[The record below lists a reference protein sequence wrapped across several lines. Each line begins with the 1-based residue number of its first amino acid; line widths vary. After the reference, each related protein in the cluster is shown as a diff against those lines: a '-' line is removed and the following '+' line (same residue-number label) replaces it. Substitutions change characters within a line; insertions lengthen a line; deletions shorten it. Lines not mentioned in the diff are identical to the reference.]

1 MIYIC
6 IPALNE
12 ARTIGVLLWKIRQVM
27 DEFPRDYHVLV
38 LDDGSTD
45 DTREVLEP
53 YLRVL
58 PVTVLRN
65 ERTQG
70 YAAGLERLIREAAN
84 RSTHP
89 KRDVVVTLQ
98 ADFTESPDDI
108 PLLLKKLEGG
118 ADVVGVTVTGTEGE
132 LPRAVRWSRRG
143 LPWLLSRAKVP
154 KELGDPLTGF
164 RAYRVAVLRR
174 ALQDNEGRP
183 LLTKHG
189 WAANAELL
197 LCVLPHVR
205 RAEGAEVS
213 LRYTRRERA
222 TRFRPWSTALELW
235 DLARTAPR
243 RLAQA
248 RARADAA
255 DARAPAPSPPQPQQ
269 PAPRPQQPAPRPQR
283 PAERPAASG
292 SHAAPRSQRQGERSA
307 ERAVSG
313 STATPPAPRPPRPER
328 KPAAPAAAA
337 PAAEQAVKRWREAMD
352 PVPGQAAVDAEAAG
366 SAPEVQEKPKRPKR
380 RRSSRRKSGAGQ
392 PGAAVEAGEAAAS
405 PEVGDSEAP
414 ASAGASESNAPA
426 AEGGAEA
433 GEASAAPKRSRPRR
447 PRRPRSKRPSSG
459 EGGDTGD
466 TGGSGGE
473 GGGSEGGGGEGGGT
487 GGANDASPRAS
498 GEGGAAE

>member
-45 DTREVLEP
+45 DTRQVLEP

-58 PVTVLRN
+58 PVSVLRN
-65 ERTQG
+65 ERTLG
-70 YAAGLERLIREAAN
+70 YAAALERLIREAAN

-118 ADVVGVTVTGTEGE
+118 ADVVGVTVTATEGE
-132 LPRAVRWSRRG
+132 LPRGVRWSRRG
-143 LPWLLSRAKVP
+143 LPWLLSRTRVP

-174 ALQDNEGRP
+174 ALQDVEGKP

-205 RAEGAEVS
+205 RADGAEVS
-213 LRYTRRERA
+213 LRYNRRERL

-235 DLARTAPR
+235 DLARKAPR
-243 RLAQA
+243 RLALA
-248 RARADAA
+248 RAASVAA
-255 DARAPAPSPPQPQQ
+255 DARAPAAPP
-269 PAPRPQQPAPRPQR
+269 PAPAQPRLATVETAADPAFRQRVDPVRSSPRP
-283 PAERPAASG
+283 
-292 SHAAPRSQRQGERSA
+292 QRQGERPA
-307 ERAVSG
+307 GAAPGG
-313 STATPPAPRPPRPER
+313 SSPRQPRPER
-328 KPAAPAAAA
+328 QARSVPSAPPATVADASPEAVQAGETAPVGERRKRRRPPRRRSAAAKAAAAAQAGVVAETAVAPAADTAAA
-337 PAAEQAVKRWREAMD
+337 PPPALAPPAEPAGDAAD
-352 PVPGQAAVDAEAAG
+352 AA
-366 SAPEVQEKPKRPKR
+366 SAPKRP
-380 RRSSRRKSGAGQ
+380 
-392 PGAAVEAGEAAAS
+392 
-405 PEVGDSEAP
+405 
-414 ASAGASESNAPA
+414 
-426 AEGGAEA
+426 
-433 GEASAAPKRSRPRR
+433 SRPRR
-447 PRRPRSKRPSSG
+447 PRRPRTPRPPEGAG
-459 EGGDTGD
+459 EAP
-466 TGGSGGE
+466 GGE
-473 GGGSEGGGGEGGGT
+473 E
-487 GGANDASPRAS
+487 
-498 GEGGAAE
+498 

>member
-65 ERTQG
+65 ERTLG

-143 LPWLLSRAKVP
+143 LPWLLSRARVP

-174 ALQDNEGRP
+174 ALQDLDGRP

-222 TRFRPWSTALELW
+222 TRFSPWSTALELW
-235 DLARTAPR
+235 DLARKAPK

-248 RARADAA
+248 RAASAAA
-255 DARAPAPSPPQPQQ
+255 DARGATAPPAAPARPRPAAGPSIARVEDDAAADPAFRQRVDPVRPSPRPSGSERPG
-269 PAPRPQQPAPRPQR
+269 PAPQR
-283 PAERPAASG
+283 P
-292 SHAAPRSQRQGERSA
+292 PRQEPPRQ
-307 ERAVSG
+307 
-313 STATPPAPRPPRPER
+313 PRPER
-328 KPAAPAAAA
+328 PAAAA
-337 PAAEQAVKRWREAMD
+337 PAAR
-352 PVPGQAAVDAEAAG
+352 AAVAEATPAAVQG
-366 SAPEVQEKPKRPKR
+366 MDEAPAEEARPKRPKR
-380 RRSSRRKSGAGQ
+380 RRPPRRK
-392 PGAAVEAGEAAAS
+392 AAAAQAAAS
-405 PEVGDSEAP
+405 AETSAEAP
-414 ASAGASESNAPA
+414 AYVEGAAAPA
-426 AEGGAEA
+426 PAEPAAAPAPSPEAAGDAAEA
-433 GEASAAPKRSRPRR
+433 GSAPKRPSRPRR
-447 PRRPRSKRPSSG
+447 PRRPRSPRPPAGG
-459 EGGDTGD
+459 E
-466 TGGSGGE
+466 GGE
-473 GGGSEGGGGEGGGT
+473 GGGE
-487 GGANDASPRAS
+487 
-498 GEGGAAE
+498 

>member
-108 PLLLKKLEGG
+108 PHLLKKLEGG
-118 ADVVGVTVTGTEGE
+118 ADVVGVTVTATEGE

-143 LPWLLSRAKVP
+143 LPWLLSGAKVP

-174 ALQDNEGRP
+174 ALQDREGQP

-222 TRFRPWSTALELW
+222 TRFRPWNTALELW
-235 DLARTAPR
+235 DLARKAPR

-255 DARAPAPSPPQPQQ
+255 EARGPAPAPSPAPAPAPQPG
-269 PAPRPQQPAPRPQR
+269 PRPQR

-292 SHAAPRSQRQGERSA
+292 TSAAPRSQRQGERPA
-307 ERAVSG
+307 ERAASGAPAGQRPQQRHGERPAGSG
-313 STATPPAPRPPRPER
+313 SAATPPAPRPPRSER
-328 KPAAPAAAA
+328 KPAAPVEAA
-337 PAAEQAVKRWREAMD
+337 PGQEQAVQRWREAMD
-352 PVPGQAAVDAEAAG
+352 QAPEQPAMAAEAAE
-366 SAPEVQEKPKRPKR
+366 SAPEGQEKPKRPKR
-380 RRSSRRKSGAGQ
+380 RRSSRRKSAAAQ
-392 PGAAVEAGEAAAS
+392 AGAAPETGAAESSAADAPESSASAEFAESGAPDAQASVEG
-405 PEVGDSEAP
+405 GDAP
-414 ASAGASESNAPA
+414 AT
-426 AEGGAEA
+426 
-433 GEASAAPKRSRPRR
+433 PKRSRPRR
-447 PRRPRSKRPSSG
+447 PRRPRSKRPSG
-459 EGGDTGD
+459 EA
-466 TGGSGGE
+466 GGE
-473 GGGSEGGGGEGGGT
+473 GES
-487 GGANDASPRAS
+487 GGANDASPEA
-498 GEGGAAE
+498 GGGDDAAE

>member
-65 ERTQG
+65 ERTLG

-98 ADFTESPDDI
+98 ADFTESPEDI

-143 LPWLLSRAKVP
+143 LPWLLSRTRVP

-174 ALQDNEGRP
+174 ALQDHEGRP

-235 DLARTAPR
+235 DLARKAPK

-248 RARADAA
+248 RAASVAA
-255 DARAPAPSPPQPQQ
+255 DARASAPPPAP
-269 PAPRPQQPAPRPQR
+269 PAGDPAFRQRVDQMRSGMRPSA
-283 PAERPAASG
+283 PAERPAP
-292 SHAAPRSQRQGERSA
+292 APAPQRPSRPERSA
-307 ERAVSG
+307 ER
-313 STATPPAPRPPRPER
+313 PPSAPRPPRQAER
-328 KPAAPAAAA
+328 PVAAAPRPSRPDERSAAAA
-337 PAAEQAVKRWREAMD
+337 AEVTTLPADSPPEAAQAGETQPAEQA
-352 PVPGQAAVDAEAAG
+352 
-366 SAPEVQEKPKRPKR
+366 RPKR
-380 RRSSRRKSGAGQ
+380 RRPPRRKSAAAKAAAAAAADAAT
-392 PGAAVEAGEAAAS
+392 GAAIDTADVAMT
-405 PEVGDSEAP
+405 PAP
-414 ASAGASESNAPA
+414 APAPS
-426 AEGGAEA
+426 AEA
-433 GEASAAPKRSRPRR
+433 GGDEAEAPDAASAPKRPSRPRR
-447 PRRPRSKRPSSG
+447 PRRPRAPRPPTGEGEGQSG
-459 EGGDTGD
+459 EGQ
-466 TGGSGGE
+466 GGEQGGE
-473 GGGSEGGGGEGGGT
+473 G
-487 GGANDASPRAS
+487 
-498 GEGGAAE
+498 

>member
-118 ADVVGVTVTGTEGE
+118 ADVVGVTVTATEGE

-143 LPWLLSRAKVP
+143 LPWLLSGAKVP

-174 ALQDNEGRP
+174 ALQDREGQP

-213 LRYTRRERA
+213 LRYTRRERP
-222 TRFRPWSTALELW
+222 TRFRPWNTALELW
-235 DLARTAPR
+235 DLARKAPR

-255 DARAPAPSPPQPQQ
+255 DARAPAPAPQPG
-269 PAPRPQQPAPRPQR
+269 PRPQH

-292 SHAAPRSQRQGERSA
+292 TPAPPRSQRQTERPA
-307 ERAVSG
+307 ERAAAGAPAAQRPQRQGERAASG
-313 STATPPAPRPPRPER
+313 STAAPPAPRPPRPER
-328 KPAAPAAAA
+328 KPAAVAA
-337 PAAEQAVKRWREAMD
+337 PPAEPAVEMT
-352 PVPGQAAVDAEAAG
+352 AG
-366 SAPEVQEKPKRPKR
+366 ETAPAGQEKPKRPKR
-380 RRSSRRKSGAGQ
+380 RRSSRRKS
-392 PGAAVEAGEAAAS
+392 AAAQSGAS
-405 PEVGDSEAP
+405 PEAGAPDAP
-414 ASAGASESNAPA
+414 ASADAPEAAAPA
-426 AEGGAEA
+426 AEGAAEA
-433 GEASAAPKRSRPRR
+433 GEAPAAPKRSRPRR
-447 PRRPRSKRPSSG
+447 PRRPRSKRPSGG
-459 EGGDTGD
+459 EA
-466 TGGSGGE
+466 GGE
-473 GGGSEGGGGEGGGT
+473 GEA
-487 GGANDASPRAS
+487 GGANDAGSEAS
-498 GEGGAAE
+498 GGGDAAE

>member
-65 ERTQG
+65 ERTLG

-132 LPRAVRWSRRG
+132 LPRAIRWSRRG
-143 LPWLLSRAKVP
+143 LPWLLSRTRVP

-174 ALQDNEGRP
+174 ALQDHEGRP

-235 DLARTAPR
+235 DLARKAPR

-248 RARADAA
+248 RAASEAA
-255 DARAPAPSPPQPQQ
+255 DARAAAPPAP
-269 PAPRPQQPAPRPQR
+269 PAGDPAFRQRVDQIRTGLRPSG
-283 PAERPAASG
+283 PAERPAAAP
-292 SHAAPRSQRQGERSA
+292 AAQQ
-307 ERAVSG
+307 
-313 STATPPAPRPPRPER
+313 RPPRPER
-328 KPAAPAAAA
+328 PTAAPAAPRPPRHAERPVTAVPAPEATASSVDSSPEAA
-337 PAAEQAVKRWREAMD
+337 QEVEMALAEQEQPA
-352 PVPGQAAVDAEAAG
+352 
-366 SAPEVQEKPKRPKR
+366 RPTRRRPPR
-380 RRSSRRKSGAGQ
+380 RRS
-392 PGAAVEAGEAAAS
+392 AAARAAAS
-405 PEVGDSEAP
+405 
-414 ASAGASESNAPA
+414 
-426 AEGGAEA
+426 
-433 GEASAAPKRSRPRR
+433 GEASATPGDTSAESVPAPAAAPAESTTAPEAAPTAEAGGDGGDTPSAPKRSRPRR
-447 PRRPRSKRPSSG
+447 PRRPRSPRPPAG
-459 EGGDTGD
+459 EGEGQ
-466 TGGSGGE
+466 GGE
-473 GGGSEGGGGEGGGT
+473 E
-487 GGANDASPRAS
+487 
-498 GEGGAAE
+498 

>member
-1 MIYIC
+1 VIYIC

-118 ADVVGVTVTGTEGE
+118 ADVVGAVVTGTEGE

-143 LPWLLSRAKVP
+143 LPWLLSRTPVP
-154 KELGDPLTGF
+154 KEIGDPLTGF

-174 ALQDNEGRP
+174 ALQDLEGRP
-183 LLTKHG
+183 LLTRHG

-197 LCVLPHVR
+197 LAVLPHVR
-205 RAEGAEVS
+205 RADGAEVS
-213 LRYTRRERA
+213 LRYTRRERP
-222 TRFRPWSTALELW
+222 TRFSPWSTAMELW
-235 DLARTAPR
+235 NLARKAPR

-248 RARADAA
+248 RAASVAA
-255 DARAPAPSPPQPQQ
+255 DARVAAAPA
-269 PAPRPQQPAPRPQR
+269 A
-283 PAERPAASG
+283 
-292 SHAAPRSQRQGERSA
+292 
-307 ERAVSG
+307 
-313 STATPPAPRPPRPER
+313 PPARPHHAEDTGADPAFRPRVDPIRPSER
-328 KPAAPAAAA
+328 PAAAA
-337 PAAEQAVKRWREAMD
+337 PPRPQRQAERAAAAPRPSRQDERPVSAPAPADPSPAPAQAV
-352 PVPGQAAVDAEAAG
+352 EAAPDG
-366 SAPEVQEKPKRPKR
+366 ERQPDRPKR
-380 RRSSRRKSGAGQ
+380 RRPPRRRSAAARAAAAAESS
-392 PGAAVEAGEAAAS
+392 AAPEAAADS
-405 PEVGDSEAP
+405 IEAAVPE
-414 ASAGASESNAPA
+414 PA
-426 AEGGAEA
+426 AVPGADAGGD
-433 GEASAAPKRSRPRR
+433 ASAADSAPKRPSRPRR
-447 PRRPRSKRPSSG
+447 PRRPRSQRPPADAG
-459 EGGDTGD
+459 EGQ
-466 TGGSGGE
+466 GGE
-473 GGGSEGGGGEGGGT
+473 GQGGE
-487 GGANDASPRAS
+487 
-498 GEGGAAE
+498 E

>member
-118 ADVVGVTVTGTEGE
+118 ADVVGVTVTATEGE

-143 LPWLLSRAKVP
+143 LPWLLSGAKVP

-174 ALQDNEGRP
+174 ALQDREGQP

-213 LRYTRRERA
+213 LRYTRRERP

-235 DLARTAPR
+235 DLARKAPR

-255 DARAPAPSPPQPQQ
+255 DARGPAPAPQPG
-269 PAPRPQQPAPRPQR
+269 PRPQP

-292 SHAAPRSQRQGERSA
+292 TPAPQRSQRAAERPAERAAAGAPAGQRPQRQGERPA
-307 ERAVSG
+307 ASG
-313 STATPPAPRPPRPER
+313 SPAAPPAPRPPRPER
-328 KPAAPAAAA
+328 KPAATVAAA
-337 PAAEQAVKRWREAMD
+337 PAEPAVE
-352 PVPGQAAVDAEAAG
+352 VTVGE
-366 SAPEVQEKPKRPKR
+366 SAPAGQEKPKRPKR
-380 RRSSRRKSGAGQ
+380 RRSSRRKSAAAQ
-392 PGAAVEAGEAAAS
+392 SGAAPETDAAESAVS
-405 PEVGDSEAP
+405 TDAPES
-414 ASAGASESNAPA
+414 SAPA
-426 AEGGAEA
+426 AEGTAEA
-433 GEASAAPKRSRPRR
+433 GDMPATPKRSRPRR
-447 PRRPRSKRPSSG
+447 PRRPRSKRPSG
-459 EGGDTGD
+459 EA
-466 TGGSGGE
+466 GGE
-473 GGGSEGGGGEGGGT
+473 GESS
-487 GGANDASPRAS
+487 GANDASPEAS
-498 GEGGAAE
+498 GGGDAAE

>member
-1 MIYIC
+1 VIYIC

-58 PVTVLRN
+58 PVSVLRN
-65 ERTQG
+65 ERTLG

-143 LPWLLSRAKVP
+143 LPWLLSRTRVP

-174 ALQDNEGRP
+174 ALQDHEGRP

-213 LRYTRRERA
+213 LRYTRRERP

-235 DLARTAPR
+235 DLARKAPK

-248 RARADAA
+248 RAASAAA
-255 DARAPAPSPPQPQQ
+255 DARALVAPSAPPAPQRPP
-269 PAPRPQQPAPRPQR
+269 R
-283 PAERPAASG
+283 PAERPTAHAP
-292 SHAAPRSQRQGERSA
+292 AAPQRPPRSEPQRPPRSA
-307 ERAVSG
+307 E
-313 STATPPAPRPPRPER
+313 PPRQPRPER
-328 KPAAPAAAA
+328 PPVAVAPDAAASVEGSPGAAERVDAAPV
-337 PAAEQAVKRWREAMD
+337 EQER
-352 PVPGQAAVDAEAAG
+352 
-366 SAPEVQEKPKRPKR
+366 PKRPKR
-380 RRSSRRKSGAGQ
+380 RRPPRRK
-392 PGAAVEAGEAAAS
+392 AAAAQAAAS
-405 PEVGDSEAP
+405 AETSAEAPAYVEGAAAP
-414 ASAGASESNAPA
+414 ASADAAAASAPA
-426 AEGGAEA
+426 PSGEAAGDAAEA
-433 GEASAAPKRSRPRR
+433 GSAPKRPSRPRR
-447 PRRPRSKRPSSG
+447 PRRPRAPRPPAGG
-459 EGGDTGD
+459 E
-466 TGGSGGE
+466 GGE
-473 GGGSEGGGGEGGGT
+473 GGGE
-487 GGANDASPRAS
+487 
-498 GEGGAAE
+498 

>member
-70 YAAGLERLIREAAN
+70 YPAALERLIREAAN

-108 PLLLKKLEGG
+108 PQLLKKLEGG
-118 ADVVGVTVTGTEGE
+118 ADVVGVTVTATEGE

-143 LPWLLSRAKVP
+143 LPWLLSGAKVP

-164 RAYRVAVLRR
+164 RAYRVSVLRR
-174 ALQDNEGRP
+174 ALQDSEGRP

-205 RAEGAEVS
+205 RAEGAEVA
-213 LRYTRRERA
+213 LRYTRRERP

-235 DLARTAPR
+235 DLARKAPR

-248 RARADAA
+248 RARAAA
-255 DARAPAPSPPQPQQ
+255 AEPRGQAPSPAPQ
-269 PAPRPQQPAPRPQR
+269 PAPRPADPAAASAPPPSAPRPQR
-283 PAERPAASG
+283 PAPSGTQGAPQRQRHAERPSTTGAPT
-292 SHAAPRSQRQGERSA
+292 APRSQRQGERGA
-307 ERAVSG
+307 ERPATSG
-313 STATPPAPRPPRPER
+313 ASATAPAPRRRPERQPAAAAAATPPAEPPVEAVPGAD
-328 KPAAPAAAA
+328 AAP
-337 PAAEQAVKRWREAMD
+337 PA
-352 PVPGQAAVDAEAAG
+352 
-366 SAPEVQEKPKRPKR
+366 QEKPKRPKR
-380 RRSSRRKSGAGQ
+380 RRSSRRKPAAAQAG
-392 PGAAVEAGEAAAS
+392 AS
-405 PEVGDSEAP
+405 PEAGAAEAP
-414 ASAGASESNAPA
+414 ASAEAPEASAPA
-426 AEGGAEA
+426 AEAA
-433 GEASAAPKRSRPRR
+433 GEAGDGSAAPKRSRPRR
-447 PRRPRSKRPSSG
+447 PRRPRSKRPS
-459 EGGDTGD
+459 GGDA
-466 TGGSGGE
+466 GGE
-473 GGGSEGGGGEGGGT
+473 GET
-487 GGANDASPRAS
+487 GGANDASPAAS
-498 GEGGAAE
+498 GGGDAAE

>member
-1 MIYIC
+1 VIYIC

-45 DTREVLEP
+45 DTRQVLEP

-65 ERTQG
+65 ERTLG
-70 YAAGLERLIREAAN
+70 YAAALERLIREAAN

-118 ADVVGVTVTGTEGE
+118 ADVVGVTVTGIEGE
-132 LPRAVRWSRRG
+132 LPRGVRWSRRG
-143 LPWLLSRAKVP
+143 LPWLLSRTPVP

-174 ALQDNEGRP
+174 ALQDHEGRP

-205 RAEGAEVS
+205 RADGAEVS

-235 DLARTAPR
+235 DLARKAPR

-248 RARADAA
+248 RAASVAADGRAAAAAPSPPRQAPVDTAADPAFRERVEQMRSTLRPQRQAERPAGAPPGRHSRPAEPPRQPRPAERPMAAAAPATAPPVDASADAA
-255 DARAPAPSPPQPQQ
+255 PAEQARPARPKRRRPPRRKSAAAQAAALAGETAAPASAPAPSP
-269 PAPRPQQPAPRPQR
+269 
-283 PAERPAASG
+283 
-292 SHAAPRSQRQGERSA
+292 
-307 ERAVSG
+307 
-313 STATPPAPRPPRPER
+313 
-328 KPAAPAAAA
+328 
-337 PAAEQAVKRWREAMD
+337 
-352 PVPGQAAVDAEAAG
+352 EAAG
-366 SAPEVQEKPKRPKR
+366 DAADAASAPKRP
-380 RRSSRRKSGAGQ
+380 
-392 PGAAVEAGEAAAS
+392 
-405 PEVGDSEAP
+405 
-414 ASAGASESNAPA
+414 
-426 AEGGAEA
+426 
-433 GEASAAPKRSRPRR
+433 SRPRR
-447 PRRPRSKRPSSG
+447 PRRPRSPTPPAGAG
-459 EGGDTGD
+459 EGQ
-466 TGGSGGE
+466 GGE
-473 GGGSEGGGGEGGGT
+473 E
-487 GGANDASPRAS
+487 
-498 GEGGAAE
+498 

>member
-1 MIYIC
+1 VIYIC

-45 DTREVLEP
+45 DTRQVLEP

-65 ERTQG
+65 ERTLG
-70 YAAGLERLIREAAN
+70 YAAALERLIREAAN

-118 ADVVGVTVTGTEGE
+118 ADVVGVTVTATEGE
-132 LPRAVRWSRRG
+132 LPRAIRWSRRG
-143 LPWLLSRAKVP
+143 LPWLLSRTRVP

-174 ALQDNEGRP
+174 ALQDHEGRP

-205 RAEGAEVS
+205 RADGAEVS
-213 LRYTRRERA
+213 LRYTRRERP
-222 TRFRPWSTALELW
+222 TRFHPWSTALELW
-235 DLARTAPR
+235 DLARKAPK

-248 RARADAA
+248 RAASVAA
-255 DARAPAPSPPQPQQ
+255 DARALAAPPAPPTSQ
-269 PAPRPQQPAPRPQR
+269 RPSR
-283 PAERPAASG
+283 PAERPAAAHG
-292 SHAAPRSQRQGERSA
+292 APAAQPVRHSRPAEPPRQPRPA
-307 ERAVSG
+307 ERQM
-313 STATPPAPRPPRPER
+313 
-328 KPAAPAAAA
+328 AAAA
-337 PAAEQAVKRWREAMD
+337 PAMTSVDGSPAAAQ
-352 PVPGQAAVDAEAAG
+352 PVET
-366 SAPEVQEKPKRPKR
+366 APTGERRPDRPKR
-380 RRSSRRKSGAGQ
+380 RRSPRRK
-392 PGAAVEAGEAAAS
+392 PAAAQ
-405 PEVGDSEAP
+405 
-414 ASAGASESNAPA
+414 AGAQAETAAAPA
-426 AEGGAEA
+426 AGPAPPAESTGDA
-433 GEASAAPKRSRPRR
+433 ADAASAPKRPSRPRR
-447 PRRPRSKRPSSG
+447 PRRPRSPRPPAGAG
-459 EGGDTGD
+459 EGQ
-466 TGGSGGE
+466 GGE
-473 GGGSEGGGGEGGGT
+473 E
-487 GGANDASPRAS
+487 
-498 GEGGAAE
+498 